1 VGSLTLP
8 DRGSIYLDS
17 SVVIYSVAQIEPY
30 LTLLAPV
37 WRQAE
42 AGSFTLVCSELVL
55 AEALVQPIR
64 RNRPR
69 TEAAFRNVFPT
80 PEVRQMPATR
90 QLWEDCAQLR
100 AGTGTSRS
108 PRELAERRTDR

>member
-17 SVVIYSVAQIEPY
+17 SVVIYSVERIEPY

-42 AGSFTLVCSELVL
+42 AGSFTLFCSELIL

-64 RNRPR
+64 RNRPAL
-69 TEAAFRNVFPT
+69 EAAFETSSLLHR
-80 PEVRQMPATR
+80 
-90 QLWEDCAQLR
+90 CAWR
-100 AGTGTSRS
+100 
-108 PRELAERRTDR
+108 PRHDSSRRTAPNCARALV